1 MTGLAGALADERA
14 RPPLRPRMRAEAAAA
29 LRERFPARKVPD
41 RWEAT
46 CWDRATVIA
55 RLAAAP
61 FAVGVAANMNRRR
74 LGAIRFLDWLSG
86 HPGGTWQQRWLASGI
101 AADAR
106 ADWRPHVTRWLT
118 GTGLASAGTAG
129 LEASVTS
136 GLGQLIY
143 ADVLRPAA
151 EWLLAS
157 PIRFPLGGEM
167 PRVRDSA
174 GFAAL
179 RACADTAGLGL
190 FARRRAIEQVSV
202 ILAAKGGL
210 IADITVG
217 DCLELIEVC
226 DRLAGSMDG
235 GMGAGFYQLL
245 HAVGVFP
252 AAAPPTLRMLN
263 PNFAGQLSAA
273 ELIAQYGLVCEP
285 VQELLIG
292 YLNERRPAVDYATF
306 KTLAYLLGKLF
317 WKDLETHNPGIS
329 SLRLPPDVAVAWKQR
344 LATKTVTARGGN
356 GQVTKVTAARMD
368 TLTCLISVRAFYL
381 DIAQWALEDPARWG
395 PWAVPCPIRREETSP
410 ARRDARRKSRMD
422 QRTRERLPVLPAL
435 TAVAARNRQNA
446 VALLTAAAA
455 AAPGQLVTSG
465 PVTLRRRATTL
476 PGHRIWAE
484 DPATGQRHDLTRE
497 EEAAFWAWAAIEVLR
512 ATGIRI
518 EELTELTHHSLV
530 QYQLP
535 ATSEL
540 VPLLHITPSKTDT
553 ERLLVISPELADIL
567 AAVIHRVRDQS
578 GAVPLVIAYDVHEC
592 EFTPAM
598 PVLFQRHV
606 GADNRPIS
614 AATIRRWITT
624 TLDSAGLTDASGRP
638 LGFTPHDFR
647 RIFATEAIM
656 NGLPPHICQLVM
668 GHASI
673 NTTMGYKAVYPEEV
687 ITSHRAFI
695 ARRRELRPSAEYRA
709 PTEPEW
715 EEFLGHFERRKLAL
729 GDCGRAYGTS
739 CAHEHSCIRC
749 PLLRV
754 DPAQQERLTAIRDNL
769 AARIAEAQQEGWTG
783 EAEGLNVSLTATINK
798 LAQIG
803 LTSTRQRETVSLGMP
818 AFHDV
823 AARTLTTPRI
833 QDHL

>member
-1 MTGLAGALADERA
+1 MTGQVGALADERSRA
-14 RPPLRPRMRAEAAAA
+14 QLRPRMRAEAAAA
-29 LRERFPARKVPD
+29 LRERFPARAVSE

-46 CWDRATVIA
+46 GWDRGTVIA

-61 FAVGVAANMNRRR
+61 FAVGVGATLNRRR
-74 LGAIRFLDWLSG
+74 IGLIRFLDWLG
-86 HPGGTWQQRWLASGI
+86 QHPGDTWQQRWLASGI
-101 AADAR
+101 AGDAR
-106 ADWRPHVTRWLT
+106 ADWRPQVGRWLT
-118 GTGLASAGTAG
+118 GAGLASARTAG

-202 ILAAKGGL
+202 ILAANGGV

-226 DRLAGSMDG
+226 DKLAGSMDG

-245 HAVGVFP
+245 HAMGIFP
-252 AAAPPTLRMLN
+252 AAAPATLRMLN
-263 PNFAGQLSAA
+263 PNFQGQLSAA
-273 ELIAQYGLVCEP
+273 ELVGQYGLACEP
-285 VQELLIG
+285 VRELLID

-329 SLRLPPDVAVAWKQR
+329 SLRLPPDVVVAWKLR

-356 GQVTKVTAARMD
+356 GQATRVTAARMD
-368 TLTCLISVRAFYL
+368 TLTCLITVRAFYL

-395 PWAVPCPIRREETSP
+395 QWAVPCPIRREETSP

-422 QRTRERLPVLPAL
+422 QRTRERLPALPAL
-435 TAVAARNRQNA
+435 AAAAARNRQNA
-446 VALLTAAAA
+446 AALLTAAAS
-455 AAPGQLVTSG
+455 AAPGKMFTSG
-465 PVTLRRRATTL
+465 PATLRRRATTM
-476 PGHRIWAE
+476 PSHRIWAE
-484 DPATGQRHDLTRE
+484 DPATGQRRDLTRE

-530 QYQLP
+530 QYRLP
-535 ATSEL
+535 STGEL

-553 ERLLVISPELADIL
+553 ERLLVISPELADVL
-567 AAVIHRVRDQS
+567 AAVIHRIRDHS

-598 PVLFQRHV
+598 PVLFQHRV
-606 GADNRPIS
+606 GADSRPVS
-614 AATIRRWITT
+614 AATIRRWITG
-624 TLDSAGLTDASGRP
+624 TLNSAGLADASGRP
-638 LGFTPHDFR
+638 LRFTPHDFR
-647 RIFATEAIM
+647 RIFATEAKM
-656 NGLPPHICQLVM
+656 GGVASDASFPGRRDRGLVRGSGPC
-668 GHASI
+668 
-673 NTTMGYKAVYPEEV
+673 
-687 ITSHRAFI
+687 
-695 ARRRELRPSAEYRA
+695 
-709 PTEPEW
+709 
-715 EEFLGHFERRKLAL
+715 
-729 GDCGRAYGTS
+729 
-739 CAHEHSCIRC
+739 
-749 PLLRV
+749 
-754 DPAQQERLTAIRDNL
+754 
-769 AARIAEAQQEGWTG
+769 
-783 EAEGLNVSLTATINK
+783 SLTA
-798 LAQIG
+798 AC
-803 LTSTRQRETVSLGMP
+803 SAFRETAGQHGRVKTGIRQMP
-818 AFHDV
+818 RSCISFCNV
-823 AARTLTTPRI
+823 T
-833 QDHL
+833 